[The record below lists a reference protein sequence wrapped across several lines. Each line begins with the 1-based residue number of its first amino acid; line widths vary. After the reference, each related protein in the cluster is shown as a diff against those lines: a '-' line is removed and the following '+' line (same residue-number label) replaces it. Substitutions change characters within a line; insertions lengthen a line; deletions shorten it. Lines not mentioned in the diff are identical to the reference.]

1 MGRSVEA
8 ERRRV
13 RGSLTALEVKNLF
26 GSFNPSSVT
35 AALYCSTGPAPLSS
49 YSLYLCLSFSHQ
61 SEASLSLPLSRA
73 SGGWEMVGLSVVL
86 EGQRS
91 GSSSVHSKKS
101 PQVIN
106 KATMSMVINGA
117 APPSPTPTS
126 SSSSSSSFCRRNS
139 LPFSVFP
146 APAFLDQCF
155 LCKNKLLPGKDIYMY
170 K

>member
-1 MGRSVEA
+1 
-8 ERRRV
+8 
-13 RGSLTALEVKNLF
+13 
-26 GSFNPSSVT
+26 
-35 AALYCSTGPAPLSS
+35 
-49 YSLYLCLSFSHQ
+49 
-61 SEASLSLPLSRA
+61 
-73 SGGWEMVGLSVVL
+73 MVGLSVVL

-126 SSSSSSSFCRRNS
+126 SSSSSFCRRNS

-170 K
+170 KGDRAFCSVECRCRQIFMDEEETLRKDNCSMAAIKPTSSSSSSSPSSSRHSKGTRNKPGGFAY